1 MQDKLLGAALTL
13 TWLCGISE
21 LCLSTGCSD
30 PLFGE
35 KKKRGDYKEVEGAAV
50 VQM

>member
-1 MQDKLLGAALTL
+1 MQDKLLGTALTL
-13 TWLCGISE
+13 TSLCGISE

-35 KKKRGDYKEVEGAAV
+35 KKKRGDHKEVEGAAV